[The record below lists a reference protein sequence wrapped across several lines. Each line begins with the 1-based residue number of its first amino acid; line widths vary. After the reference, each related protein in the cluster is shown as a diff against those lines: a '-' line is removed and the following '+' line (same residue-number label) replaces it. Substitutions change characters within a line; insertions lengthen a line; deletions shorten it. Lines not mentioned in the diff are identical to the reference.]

1 MLPCLSRAPTP
12 DRMGPPMK
20 KAFLPAIKVNKH
32 KPKQLKILFVA
43 AEVAPYASVGGLGQV
58 IYFLSRA
65 LTKQGHDVRIFMPKY
80 GYIDESKYRT
90 KMVWPGLT
98 VPTGGKENPLI
109 CNVKLHHPAKPDAPV
124 YFLENM
130 EYYEKRANVYGYIDD
145 HVRWGLL
152 TRGALEFL
160 RHSQWVPDVINCAD
174 WHTGHI
180 PNYLKT
186 VYLNDSKL
194 SKIATVFSVHN
205 LYHQGLFDHRFLSD
219 QDYDDGK
226 SPIAPFFSD
235 RLKFQNFMRRGIMY
249 ADIVNTVS
257 ENYAKEI
264 LTPVYGEK
272 LDQLLKEV
280 RTKLYGVLN
289 GLDYS
294 EFNPAT
300 DKIIYA
306 NYSRSHLEN
315 RIKNKLA
322 LQREFNLPESKDVP
336 IIGMVGRLDEQK
348 GFELLMPILESIIKE
363 YGVQFVSV
371 GGGDAR
377 YRTYLQDLQEKY
389 PQNVAV
395 HLFPNFT
402 LPRHVFAGS
411 DIFLI
416 PSKYEPF
423 GITAIEAMRYG
434 AVPLVRKTGGLADT
448 VKDYDPETS
457 TGNGFVFSNFDH
469 LALFGTIVR
478 ALEVYKHESAWRGL
492 MKRAMQ
498 ADFSWDVSAETY
510 VALYQKAIDLA
521 KKRATAKIHPAHQ
534 VVA

>member
-1 MLPCLSRAPTP
+1 MAKKYPPAPKNTL
-12 DRMGPPMK
+12 K
-20 KAFLPAIKVNKH
+20 SKS
-32 KPKQLKILFVA
+32 LKILFVA

-65 LTKQGHDVRIFMPKY
+65 LTKQGHEVRIFTPKY
-80 GYIDESKYRT
+80 GSIDEAKFKT
-90 KMVWPGLT
+90 KMVWPGLA

-109 CNVKLHHPAKPDAPV
+109 CNIKLHLPGKPDAPV

-152 TRGALEFL
+152 TKGVLEFL
-160 RHSQWVPDVINCAD
+160 RHSDWVPDVIICAD

-180 PNYLKT
+180 PNYLHT
-186 VYLNDSKL
+186 VYGRDEKL
-194 SKIATVFSVHN
+194 SRIATVFSIHN

-219 QDYDDGK
+219 ADYDDGK
-226 SPIAPFFSD
+226 SLIAPFFSD
-235 RLKFQNFMRRGIMY
+235 RLKHQNFMRRGIMY

-257 ENYAKEI
+257 ETYAREI
-264 LTPVYGEK
+264 LTPEYGEK
-272 LDQLLKEV
+272 LDQLLREV

-306 NYSRSHLEN
+306 NFSKNKLGN
-315 RIKNKLA
+315 RVKNKLA
-322 LQREFNLPESKDVP
+322 LQREFNLPEKADTP

-348 GFELLMPILESIIKE
+348 GIDLLVPILEPLIKE
-363 YGVQFVSV
+363 YDVQFVSV
-371 GGGDAR
+371 GGGDAK
-377 YRTYLQDLQEKY
+377 YRMFLQDLQQRY
-389 PQNVAV
+389 PKNVGV

-402 LPRHVFAGS
+402 LPRHVFAGA

-423 GITAIEAMRYG
+423 GITAVEAMRYG

-448 VKDYDPETS
+448 VKDYQPNAS
-457 TGNGFVFSNFDH
+457 SGCGFVFENYEP
-469 LALFGTIVR
+469 LALYGTLIR
-478 ALEVYKHESAWRGL
+478 ALEVYKYKPIWKKL
-492 MKRAMQ
+492 VMRAMS
-498 ADFSWDVSAETY
+498 ADFSWDAAAIQYSE
-510 VALYQKAIDLA
+510 LFSKAIDLS
-521 KKRATAKIHPAHQ
+521 KKRSLAKFHRAHQ
-534 VVA
+534 EVA